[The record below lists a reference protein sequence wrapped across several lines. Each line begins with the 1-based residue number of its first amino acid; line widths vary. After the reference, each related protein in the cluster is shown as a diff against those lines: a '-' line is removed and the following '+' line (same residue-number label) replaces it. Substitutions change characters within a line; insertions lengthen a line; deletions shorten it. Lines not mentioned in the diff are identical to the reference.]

1 MVNNIRIVPIPE
13 GSGGKIYEIK
23 SSDGSDKPAY
33 FEYPVTSDVSLNT
46 DKSGPIPYCSIGE
59 VAPNN
64 YKYVLKGTKI
74 LSCSPE
80 EDDTYIYK
88 VIIE

>member
-1 MVNNIRIVPIPE
+1 MVNNIRIAPIPE
-13 GSGGKIYEIK
+13 GSGLSVSEIK
-23 SSDGSDKPAY
+23 SSDGSNKPAY
-33 FEYPVTSDVSLNT
+33 FEYPVTSDIYLNT

-59 VAPNN
+59 VAPVSA
-64 YKYVLKGTKI
+64 KYVLLGSKI